1 MTVCESDSGLC
12 WDLDEETLARAIL
25 TFCLNTAD
33 ALMTALLKGTAD
45 AWEALTLIRDSDPEL
60 RTSAGAGKVIEQA
73 FCIGMTRWGSKPT
86 PQAVR
91 SFRSA
96 LATWQQRL
104 RTLPTWDRDYL
115 CGWFTME
122 GRQWIIAPHDVW
134 WPTRLNDLALLGRC
148 APPLCLWGSGDR
160 AALTS
165 CPQPVG
171 IVGSRG
177 VNEYGRR
184 LTTDIAVHA
193 AQAGHL
199 VVSGGAMGAD
209 AAAHRGALDAMR
221 AYGIGRAGRTVAVFA
236 GGLNHA
242 GPQCNSELF
251 DGIAEN
257 GGALVSELCPGTI
270 PEARRFL
277 SRNRIIAALSST
289 LVVTQARLRSGALN
303 TVNWG
308 SELQRD
314 IHAVPGNIDMPG
326 NGGCNRLIQEQRATI
341 VCSVADMDDVWHA
354 PHPPESFHD
363 VATQRKDGSDCDV
376 GTPRDAGILRDSSP
390 SGGNRSS
397 AMTESQRAMTESQ
410 RAIIDA
416 IRWCRRRRIAPTAQ
430 SVAEQLRTRSG
441 EKGLETGA
449 TEGKPT
455 EGKSTEG
462 KGADAVPERG
472 MHELVAHVLSQLG
485 AMELI
490 GLITVENGRISIVP
504 ETGGR
509 RRS

>member
-1 MTVCESDSGLC
+1 MKRKASIATAAVFLAVLFGFSLLHLALPDREVSRSERRRLAQLPPLSSGFSDKLEEYMLDQFPLREQLRTVNSLVRLYGLGQADIHGIYLQGGGAFRMDGPLQEKQVRHAAAVFSAVQETYFPSLPSHYVIVPDKNAKAETSRPRLDTETLRGIVREALPGMTEIDI
-12 WDLDEETLARAIL
+12 WDLLSADDYYKTDPHWRQERLPAVARYLA
-25 TFCLNTAD
+25 
-33 ALMTALLKGTAD
+33 
-45 AWEALTLIRDSDPEL
+45 
-60 RTSAGAGKVIEQA
+60 
-73 FCIGMTRWGSKPT
+73 
-86 PQAVR
+86 
-91 SFRSA
+91 
-96 LATWQQRL
+96 
-104 RTLPTWDRDYL
+104 
-115 CGWFTME
+115 
-122 GRQWIIAPHDVW
+122 
-134 WPTRLNDLALLGRC
+134 
-148 APPLCLWGSGDR
+148 
-160 AALTS
+160 
-165 CPQPVG
+165 
-171 IVGSRG
+171 
-177 VNEYGRR
+177 
-184 LTTDIAVHA
+184 
-193 AQAGHL
+193 
-199 VVSGGAMGAD
+199 GAMGAD

-221 AYGIGRAGRTVAVFA
+221 AYGIGQAGRTVAVFA

-326 NGGCNRLIQEQRATI
+326 NSGCNRLIQEQRATI

-397 AMTESQRAMTESQ
+397 AMTESQRA
-410 RAIIDA
+410 IIDA

-449 TEGKPT
+449 TEGRPT

-485 AMELI
+485 TMELI

>member
-1 MTVCESDSGLC
+1 
-12 WDLDEETLARAIL
+12 
-25 TFCLNTAD
+25 
-33 ALMTALLKGTAD
+33 
-45 AWEALTLIRDSDPEL
+45 
-60 RTSAGAGKVIEQA
+60 
-73 FCIGMTRWGSKPT
+73 
-86 PQAVR
+86 
-91 SFRSA
+91 
-96 LATWQQRL
+96 
-104 RTLPTWDRDYL
+104 
-115 CGWFTME
+115 
-122 GRQWIIAPHDVW
+122 
-134 WPTRLNDLALLGRC
+134 
-148 APPLCLWGSGDR
+148 
-160 AALTS
+160 
-165 CPQPVG
+165 
-171 IVGSRG
+171 
-177 VNEYGRR
+177 
-184 LTTDIAVHA
+184 
-193 AQAGHL
+193 
-199 VVSGGAMGAD
+199 MGAD

-326 NGGCNRLIQEQRATI
+326 NGGCNRLIQEHRATI

-363 VATQRKDGSDCDV
+363 VAAQRKDGSDCDV

-397 AMTESQRAMTESQ
+397 AMTESQ

-455 EGKSTEG
+455 EGKPTEG

-485 AMELI
+485 TMELI

>member
-303 TVNWG
+303 TVNWEANCSG
-308 SELQRD
+308 TSMRCPATLT
-314 IHAVPGNIDMPG
+314 
-326 NGGCNRLIQEQRATI
+326 CRATAAATGSFRSNGPPS
-341 VCSVADMDDVWHA
+341 CA
-354 PHPPESFHD
+354 PSPTWMTS
-363 VATQRKDGSDCDV
+363 GM
-376 GTPRDAGILRDSSP
+376 PRI
-390 SGGNRSS
+390 
-397 AMTESQRAMTESQ
+397 
-410 RAIIDA
+410 
-416 IRWCRRRRIAPTAQ
+416 
-430 SVAEQLRTRSG
+430 
-441 EKGLETGA
+441 
-449 TEGKPT
+449 
-455 EGKSTEG
+455 
-462 KGADAVPERG
+462 
-472 MHELVAHVLSQLG
+472 
-485 AMELI
+485 
-490 GLITVENGRISIVP
+490 
-504 ETGGR
+504 
-509 RRS
+509 RRSRFTTWPLNGKTARTAMSGRLVMPAYCATAAHRAATGHRR

>member
-308 SELQRD
+308 NELQRD

-326 NGGCNRLIQEQRATI
+326 NSGCNRLIQEQRATI

-390 SGGNRSS
+390 S
-397 AMTESQRAMTESQ
+397 AMTESQ

-449 TEGKPT
+449 TEGK
-455 EGKSTEG
+455 
-462 KGADAVPERG
+462 GADAVPERG

-485 AMELI
+485 TMELI

>member
-1 MTVCESDSGLC
+1 M
-12 WDLDEETLARAIL
+12 
-25 TFCLNTAD
+25 
-33 ALMTALLKGTAD
+33 
-45 AWEALTLIRDSDPEL
+45 
-60 RTSAGAGKVIEQA
+60 
-73 FCIGMTRWGSKPT
+73 
-86 PQAVR
+86 
-91 SFRSA
+91 
-96 LATWQQRL
+96 QQRVV
-104 RTLPTWDRDYL
+104 RRD
-115 CGWFTME
+115 CGK
-122 GRQWIIAPHDVW
+122 R
-134 WPTRLNDLALLGRC
+134 
-148 APPLCLWGSGDR
+148 
-160 AALTS
+160 
-165 CPQPVG
+165 
-171 IVGSRG
+171 
-177 VNEYGRR
+177 
-184 LTTDIAVHA
+184 
-193 AQAGHL
+193 
-199 VVSGGAMGAD
+199 
-209 AAAHRGALDAMR
+209 
-221 AYGIGRAGRTVAVFA
+221 
-236 GGLNHA
+236 
-242 GPQCNSELF
+242 
-251 DGIAEN
+251 
-257 GGALVSELCPGTI
+257 GALVSELCPGTI

-308 SELQRD
+308 NELQRD

-326 NGGCNRLIQEQRATI
+326 NSGCNRLIQEQRATI

-397 AMTESQRAMTESQ
+397 AMTESQRA
-410 RAIIDA
+410 IIDA

-449 TEGKPT
+449 TEGRPT

-485 AMELI
+485 TMELI

>member
-122 GRQWIIAPHDVW
+122 GRQWVIAPHDVW

-354 PHPPESFHD
+354 
-363 VATQRKDGSDCDV
+363 
-376 GTPRDAGILRDSSP
+376 
-390 SGGNRSS
+390 
-397 AMTESQRAMTESQ
+397 
-410 RAIIDA
+410 
-416 IRWCRRRRIAPTAQ
+416 RI
-430 SVAEQLRTRSG
+430 
-441 EKGLETGA
+441 
-449 TEGKPT
+449 
-455 EGKSTEG
+455 
-462 KGADAVPERG
+462 
-472 MHELVAHVLSQLG
+472 
-485 AMELI
+485 
-490 GLITVENGRISIVP
+490 
-504 ETGGR
+504 
-509 RRS
+509 RRSRFTTWPLNGKTARTAMSGRLVMPAYCATAAHRAATGHRR

>member
-308 SELQRD
+308 NELQRD

-326 NGGCNRLIQEQRATI
+326 NSGCNRLIQEQRATI

-397 AMTESQRAMTESQ
+397 AMTESQRA
-410 RAIIDA
+410 IIDA

-430 SVAEQLRTRSG
+430 SVAEQRRSRSG

-449 TEGKPT
+449 TEGRPT
-455 EGKSTEG
+455 EGKPTEG

-485 AMELI
+485 TMELI

>member
-1 MTVCESDSGLC
+1 M
-12 WDLDEETLARAIL
+12 
-25 TFCLNTAD
+25 
-33 ALMTALLKGTAD
+33 
-45 AWEALTLIRDSDPEL
+45 
-60 RTSAGAGKVIEQA
+60 
-73 FCIGMTRWGSKPT
+73 
-86 PQAVR
+86 
-91 SFRSA
+91 
-96 LATWQQRL
+96 QQRVV
-104 RTLPTWDRDYL
+104 RRD
-115 CGWFTME
+115 CGK
-122 GRQWIIAPHDVW
+122 R
-134 WPTRLNDLALLGRC
+134 
-148 APPLCLWGSGDR
+148 
-160 AALTS
+160 
-165 CPQPVG
+165 
-171 IVGSRG
+171 
-177 VNEYGRR
+177 
-184 LTTDIAVHA
+184 
-193 AQAGHL
+193 
-199 VVSGGAMGAD
+199 
-209 AAAHRGALDAMR
+209 
-221 AYGIGRAGRTVAVFA
+221 
-236 GGLNHA
+236 
-242 GPQCNSELF
+242 
-251 DGIAEN
+251 
-257 GGALVSELCPGTI
+257 GALVSELCPGTI

-277 SRNRIIAALSST
+277 SRNRIIAVLSST

-326 NGGCNRLIQEQRATI
+326 NSGCNRLIQEHRATI

-376 GTPRDAGILRDSSP
+376 RTPRDAGILRDSSP

-397 AMTESQRAMTESQ
+397 AMTESQ

-449 TEGKPT
+449 TEGK
-455 EGKSTEG
+455 
-462 KGADAVPERG
+462 GADAVPERG

-485 AMELI
+485 TMELI

>member
-86 PQAVR
+86 
-91 SFRSA
+91 
-96 LATWQQRL
+96 
-104 RTLPTWDRDYL
+104 
-115 CGWFTME
+115 
-122 GRQWIIAPHDVW
+122 PHDVW

-308 SELQRD
+308 NELQRD

-326 NGGCNRLIQEQRATI
+326 NSGCNRLIQEQRATI

-397 AMTESQRAMTESQ
+397 AMTESQRA
-410 RAIIDA
+410 IIDA

-449 TEGKPT
+449 TEGRPT

-485 AMELI
+485 TMELI

>member
-184 LTTDIAVHA
+184 LTTDIAVQA

-221 AYGIGRAGRTVAVFA
+221 AYGIGQAGVRRRPQPCRAAVQQRVVRRDCGKRGSTGQRT
-236 GGLNHA
+236 
-242 GPQCNSELF
+242 
-251 DGIAEN
+251 
-257 GGALVSELCPGTI
+257 
-270 PEARRFL
+270 
-277 SRNRIIAALSST
+277 
-289 LVVTQARLRSGALN
+289 
-303 TVNWG
+303 
-308 SELQRD
+308 
-314 IHAVPGNIDMPG
+314 VPGN
-326 NGGCNRLIQEQRATI
+326 
-341 VCSVADMDDVWHA
+341 H
-354 PHPPESFHD
+354 
-363 VATQRKDGSDCDV
+363 
-376 GTPRDAGILRDSSP
+376 
-390 SGGNRSS
+390 SGGEAVPVAQPHHS
-397 AMTESQRAMTESQ
+397 RAFVN
-410 RAIIDA
+410 AGGH
-416 IRWCRRRRIAPTAQ
+416 
-430 SVAEQLRTRSG
+430 SG
-441 EKGLETGA
+441 ETAFRGA
-449 TEGKPT
+449 EHRELGKRTAAGHPC
-455 EGKSTEG
+455 
-462 KGADAVPERG
+462 GARQ
-472 MHELVAHVLSQLG
+472 H
-485 AMELI
+485 
-490 GLITVENGRISIVP
+490 
-504 ETGGR
+504 
-509 RRS
+509 